1 MQNQQEL
8 NEIRD
13 ALFGLRLPGQT
24 SQRKFRFLAVTSETD
39 TEIQVHF
46 SYSPSAW
53 SRAGLQLDPVA
64 ALKEAFLK
72 IDTRG
77 ANVEFIE
84 HDVTKEGWPVPWGLT
99 AKSTLDNL
107 PYVLLYENDDGSVY
121 GTLMRDPHISDA
133 VVHIANKFAEP
144 HEAKALVDQIRTIDK
159 DAEFFSLYVDKNINA
174 SALEEVLDVLP
185 QESGAGTYMLVYRK
199 DEWFF
204 AIVNKQDVEKRGAYI
219 RLNSV
224 ADVHG
229 TKLSKTRAEKLG
241 SLELFLSKTP
251 LRGDYQVLL
260 DAVSVMEPYINIPM
274 GYCESRPSVKNITN
288 WYGAINPSRLKADL
302 FRVYIWDEENNL
314 FAPADPEE
322 PLITVAQMATPPIV
336 TCSAVFQ
343 KEGLPT
349 IALVFYKG
357 REHNKTS
364 NGVTQ
369 TFFANGEP
377 AWEIGLENE
386 AVDEAYYSLMGI
398 HKIADAI
405 NMKN

>member
-1 MQNQQEL
+1 MLDQKEL
-8 NEIRD
+8 NAIRD
-13 ALFGLRLPGQT
+13 KIFDSRLPGPL
-24 SQRKFRFLAVTSETD
+24 SQRKFRFLAITSGHEGVI
-39 TEIQVHF
+39 EVHF
-46 SYSPSAW
+46 AYSPSAW
-53 SRAGLQLDPVA
+53 NRAGVTLDPVGH
-64 ALKEAFLK
+64 LKSAFAD
-72 IDTRG
+72 IPMRG
-77 ANVEFIE
+77 THVEYVE
-84 HDVTKEGWPVPWGLT
+84 HDVTKEGWPIAWGLT
-99 AKSTLDNL
+99 AKSALDNL
-107 PYVLLYENDDGSVY
+107 PYALLYENDDGSIC

-144 HEAKALVDQIRTIDK
+144 HEAKALVDQVRTMEK
-159 DAEFFSLYVDKNINA
+159 DAEFFSLYVDRNINA
-174 SALEEVLDVLP
+174 SALEEVLNVLP
-185 QESGAGTYMLVYRK
+185 QESGVSTYMLVYRK

-229 TKLSKTRAEKLG
+229 TKLSKNRAEKLG
-241 SLELFLSKTP
+241 SLETFLGKTP

-260 DAVSVMEPYINIPM
+260 DAVSVMEPYIDIPM

-288 WYGAINPSRLKADL
+288 WYGAINPFRLKADL
-302 FRVYIWDEENNL
+302 FRVYIWDEENHL

-322 PLITVAQMATPPIV
+322 PLITVAQMSTPPIV

-343 KEGLPT
+343 KEGMPT
-349 IALVFYKG
+349 VALVFYKG
-357 REHNKTS
+357 REHNKTT

-398 HKIADAI
+398 HKVAEAI
-405 NMKN
+405 KTQP